1 MQSQSHPCSTEHP
14 IRFSPRQVDI
24 LSLVASGMCDKEI
37 ASRLKVAERTVRAH
51 LEHVF
56 HQHGFR
62 SRSAAVAAWLTARSQ
77 QEEALLPDECPYP
90 KPFRANFS
98 ECPAYQ
104 PRQATELDLAYSPL
118 EPSWTCRHLTTKRL
132 PNSDYRWYGACAVG
146 DARARARWA
155 TGPERLRRIATLRQ
169 EFATV
174 SAPYAA
180 SLWLLKGQ
188 QLSVRQSGG
197 DAGAQTQA
205 MKALA
210 ARLLTDMQAFLE
222 TQRRRFEEVH
232 LPPDACMELA
242 RLALDH
248 LIEQDSAELAWEIP
262 ESVRSRF
269 PGDAQ
274 LFLRPGLLSHQAPPK
289 PVSEHPERE
298 SASALSPEAPA
309 RSATGQAEEASPVE
323 MTLGLWSGLGLA
335 PA

>member
-1 MQSQSHPCSTEHP
+1 M
-14 IRFSPRQVDI
+14 R
-24 LSLVASGMCDKEI
+24 
-37 ASRLKVAERTVRAH
+37 
-51 LEHVF
+51 
-56 HQHGFR
+56 
-62 SRSAAVAAWLTARSQ
+62 
-77 QEEALLPDECPYP
+77 
-90 KPFRANFS
+90 
-98 ECPAYQ
+98 
-104 PRQATELDLAYSPL
+104 
-118 EPSWTCRHLTTKRL
+118 
-132 PNSDYRWYGACAVG
+132 
-146 DARARARWA
+146 
-155 TGPERLRRIATLRQ
+155 
-169 EFATV
+169 
-174 SAPYAA
+174 
-180 SLWLLKGQ
+180 
-188 QLSVRQSGG
+188 
-197 DAGAQTQA
+197 
-205 MKALA
+205 ALA
-210 ARLLTDMQAFLE
+210 GRLLTDMRAFLE